1 MTTRNGWGEGPAA
14 GGRGEHGQDIHGW
27 ETRAI
32 GADEQGGARGASQ
45 SRAGGSGAGG
55 AYQGLPNLPRTPS
68 GPAQGSAYNQDH
80 NQAHNR
86 AEPPLP
92 PGLNPRGRG
101 TGRPAPQPQYQ
112 VPQQH
117 SGSAARADGLNPTV
131 REPSGNSAGGLPPE
145 LDPRGPGGR
154 GGRGTGGPGGS
165 GGSGGGA
172 GRVSGR
178 RWSRRRTIRFTL
190 FALVLTLLVVGVG
203 TYFWAGSKLTHANV
217 LADYSG
223 RPAEGKGTNWLIIG
237 SDSRQGLSKA
247 QQQDLHTGYDT
258 GARTDSMMI
267 LHVGDN
273 GNTLMSIPRDS
284 YVTIPAW
291 TDSKGVQHN
300 AAKHKI
306 NAAYAEGDG
315 PLLVKTLEFN
325 TGLRIDHY
333 AEIGFSGFVNVVDDL
348 GGIDMCLDKP
358 IVDKASG
365 ADLKAG
371 CQTLNGKQSLAFVR
385 ERHQE
390 ATQDIARM
398 QHQQQFLAALSHKAT
413 SMGTLLNP
421 FTLYPTLDS
430 GLSLLTVDNNTG
442 LTDLSSMFFAMKA
455 VKSGS
460 GKTIT
465 VPISSANYPT
475 PHDGDAVKWNMTQ
488 AQQVFD
494 AFKNDTAVPSFS
506 G

>member
-1 MTTRNGWGEGPAA
+1 
-14 GGRGEHGQDIHGW
+14 
-27 ETRAI
+27 
-32 GADEQGGARGASQ
+32 
-45 SRAGGSGAGG
+45 
-55 AYQGLPNLPRTPS
+55 
-68 GPAQGSAYNQDH
+68 
-80 NQAHNR
+80 
-86 AEPPLP
+86 
-92 PGLNPRGRG
+92 
-101 TGRPAPQPQYQ
+101 